1 MGAWDLYKSLRLR
14 SLYKNK
20 WLSAKGYSA
29 AQRSEIMRKFKV
41 YVDRIEQSPIG
52 VKVRSTEK
60 FTQVVWIIDSLFN
73 NEWKNYIKDS
83 YRDMPYFFHDY
94 AKFLDVVQKF
104 VQGED
109 VCLSVWPDGSPVCRK
124 DIAIFAKTKHSRI
137 KLTIGDET
145 NIYSGSKALI
155 EVCRCVGLSETA
167 KVNLATN
174 GLKLLVR
181 HVPLGR
187 ETRYMKIEDGW
198 YLCTSCDTKVKLRL
212 IKIIASHFRKDIKVE
227 LV

>member
-41 YVDRIEQSPIG
+41 YVDRIEQLPIG
-52 VKVRSTEK
+52 VKVRSIEK

-94 AKFLDVVQKF
+94 AKFLDVVQ
-104 VQGED
+104 
-109 VCLSVWPDGSPVCRK
+109 
-124 DIAIFAKTKHSRI
+124 
-137 KLTIGDET
+137 
-145 NIYSGSKALI
+145 
-155 EVCRCVGLSETA
+155 
-167 KVNLATN
+167 
-174 GLKLLVR
+174 
-181 HVPLGR
+181 
-187 ETRYMKIEDGW
+187 
-198 YLCTSCDTKVKLRL
+198 
-212 IKIIASHFRKDIKVE
+212 
-227 LV
+227 